1 MDTKNKKINN
11 ANTEKLKRNTKKMKI
26 TKAYDLV
33 SELSSD
39 INLCESRDHAT
50 HNQD

>member
-1 MDTKNKKINN
+1 
-11 ANTEKLKRNTKKMKI
+11 MKI